1 MASTDINFPV
11 RLLVIA
17 GESPS
22 RGELANLLT
31 INNYQV
37 QVIGDGYEG
46 LGVAKHIPPDLI
58 LLDVKLPD
66 TDGYAIAKQLQAHT
80 VTANIPIM
88 LLAESTTIFRE
99 VRRLNLRVAD
109 VLIYPLDLEEAQGR
123 IEMQLLSSHRGDD
136 FTHHSGITQQLQ
148 SVNHQL
154 KTLIDNSPMGTII
167 WDRKLRVIQ
176 WSKQA
181 EEIFG
186 WSESEVLGKSMNEW
200 KLIFEEDSDRINRE
214 TQTIF
219 ANQEKRRICINRNYR
234 KDGSVIYCEW
244 YNSNFYDESGK
255 LNMLLSW
262 VQDISDRQKTEAA
275 LIKSEAKFRTII
287 ETTLEGVWMIDSDN
301 MTTCVNQQMADM
313 LGYTQEEITQSSLF
327 KFVDEQ
333 DYPIVENYLQRR
345 REGIAE
351 QHEFKWKRKNG
362 DILWTILSTNPI
374 FDDGKYAG
382 YCAIITDINYRKKTE
397 VALIKSEK
405 RFQEIASTISQFFFV
420 KCAHSGQYIY
430 LSPAYEKIWGRT
442 CESLYQNPDSWLNTI
457 YPEDRGA
464 VINYQEKQHQNNL
477 VKREYRIIRNDG
489 VIRWVYE
496 EVNIIYNDD
505 GSPLR
510 YIGFAEDISDRK
522 EAEIALAESEELLR
536 LAVNHAPDVF
546 VIYDSDR
553 RLKFVNQRAL
563 ELTGWSE
570 ETFMGRRDE
579 ELFLPEA
586 TSHYL
591 PLLEKTIQT
600 LSIQMGEATITLPNQ
615 PPKTL
620 IVKYLPLLDKQGK
633 LSQILG
639 LTFDI
644 THYKQAE
651 QKLRDS
657 EELFRTAFEDAAIGM
672 ALLSPQGNCL
682 KVNRCICEMLG
693 YQEAELLQ
701 LQCKDITHPED
712 YEQEVKSIQKL
723 LDGQVQY
730 YYVEKRYLHKQ
741 GYVIWVLLSM
751 SVVRNIDGVPLYF
764 IAQAQN
770 ISERRA
776 VEQMKNEFIS
786 VVSHELRTPL
796 TAIQGSL
803 GLLSSGLYDHKPQE
817 FHKFIQIALL
827 ETERLVRLVNDILD
841 IERLNSGQVE
851 FQMEA
856 CSAQDLMTQVVK
868 SLQAIAHQDSITL
881 EILPTSL
888 QLWAER
894 DAMLQTLTNLVG
906 NAIKFSPPH
915 TTVTLSAYPQD
926 DMVLFQVRDQG
937 RGIPPEQLETI
948 FSRFQ
953 QVDAS
958 DSRQKGGTGLGLSIC
973 QSIIQQH
980 GGKIWV
986 ESQLAK
992 GSTFYFTI
1000 PMVIHTNRTDH

>member
-1 MASTDINFPV
+1 MTSTDINFPV

-22 RGELANLLT
+22 RRELANLLS

-37 QVIGDGYEG
+37 QVIGHGYEG

-58 LLDVKLPD
+58 LLDVKLSD
-66 TDGYAIAKQLQAHT
+66 TDGYAIAKQLQVHA
-80 VTANIPIM
+80 VTAHVPII
-88 LLAESTTIFRE
+88 LLAESKSVFRE
-99 VRRLNLRVAD
+99 IRTLNLQVAD
-109 VLIYPLDLEEAQGR
+109 VLIYPLDCQEAQWR
-123 IEMQLLSSHRGDD
+123 MEKQLLSSPYRRDKLTNQLST
-136 FTHHSGITQQLQ
+136 THSLK

-154 KTLIDNSPMGTII
+154 KILIDNSPLGTII
-167 WDRKLRVIQ
+167 WDKNFRVIQ

-181 EEIFG
+181 EQIFG
-186 WSESEVLGKSMNEW
+186 WSESEVFGKSMNEW
-200 KLIFEEDSDRINRE
+200 KFIFEEDSDRVNRE
-214 TQTIF
+214 TQKLF
-219 ANQEKRRICINRNYR
+219 ENQETRRICRNHNYR

-244 YNSNFYDESGK
+244 YNSNLYDESGK

-262 VQDISDRQKTEAA
+262 VQDISDRHQTELALAA
-275 LIKSEAKFRTII
+275 
-287 ETTLEGVWMIDSDN
+287 
-301 MTTCVNQQMADM
+301 
-313 LGYTQEEITQSSLF
+313 
-327 KFVDEQ
+327 
-333 DYPIVENYLQRR
+333 
-345 REGIAE
+345 
-351 QHEFKWKRKNG
+351 
-362 DILWTILSTNPI
+362 
-374 FDDGKYAG
+374 
-382 YCAIITDINYRKKTE
+382 
-397 VALIKSEK
+397 SEK

-420 KCAHSGQYIY
+420 KLADSGQYIY
-430 LSPAYEKIWGRT
+430 VSPAYEKIWGRT
-442 CESLYQNPDSWLNTI
+442 CESLYKNPDSWLDAI
-457 YPEDRGA
+457 HPEDREW
-464 VINYQEKQHQNNL
+464 VINSLKKQHNNNL
-477 VKREYRIIRNDG
+477 IKREYRIMRDDG
-489 VIRWVYE
+489 VIRWIYA
-496 EVNIIYNDD
+496 EVNIIYNPD

-510 YIGFAEDISDRK
+510 YVGFAEDISDRK
-522 EAEIALAESEELLR
+522 QAELALAESEELLR

-563 ELTGWSE
+563 ERTGWSE
-570 ETFMGRRDE
+570 ETFIGRRDE
-579 ELFLPEA
+579 ELFPPEV

-600 LSIQMGEATITLPNQ
+600 LTIQMGEATITLPNQ
-615 PPKTL
+615 TPKTV
-620 IVKYLPLLDKQGK
+620 IIKYLPLLDKQGK

-657 EELFRTAFEDAAIGM
+657 EERFRTAFEDAAIGM
-672 ALLSPQGNCL
+672 GLLSPQGNWL
-682 KVNRCICEMLG
+682 KVNRSMCEMLG

-701 LQCKDITHPED
+701 LKCKDVTHPED
-712 YEQEVKSIQKL
+712 YQRELKSINQL
-723 LDGQVQY
+723 VDGQVKY
-730 YYVEKRYLHKQ
+730 YYLEKRYLHKQ

-751 SVVRNIDGVPLYF
+751 SLVRNIDGLPLYF

-817 FHKFIQIALL
+817 FHKFIEIALL

-841 IERLNSGQVE
+841 IERLNSGEVQ

-856 CSAQDLMTQVVK
+856 CSAQELMMQVIN

-881 EILPTSL
+881 EILPTSA
-888 QLWAER
+888 QLWAAR
-894 DAMLQTLTNLVG
+894 DAILQTLTNLVG

-915 TTVTLSAYPQD
+915 TAVNLSAYPQD

-937 RGIPPEQLETI
+937 RGIPPEKLETI

-973 QSIIQQH
+973 QSIIEQH

-1000 PMVIHTNRTDH
+1000 PRVINTNDTNH

>member
-1 MASTDINFPV
+1 MTFTDVNFPV

-22 RGELANLLT
+22 RGELANLLS

-37 QVIGDGYEG
+37 QVIDHGYEG
-46 LGVAKHIPPDLI
+46 LRVAKHIPPDLI
-58 LLDVKLPD
+58 LLDVKLSD
-66 TDGYAIAKQLQAHT
+66 TDGYAIAKQLQVHA
-80 VTANIPIM
+80 VTAHVPII
-88 LLAESTTIFRE
+88 LLAESKSVFRE
-99 VRRLNLRVAD
+99 IRTLNLQVAD
-109 VLIYPLDLEEAQGR
+109 VLIYPLDFQEVQWR
-123 IEMQLLSSHRGDD
+123 MEMQLLSSPYRRDK
-136 FTHHSGITQQLQ
+136 FTNQLSTKQ
-148 SVNHQL
+148 SLKSVNHQL
-154 KTLIDNSPMGTII
+154 KILIDNSPLGTII
-167 WDRKLRVIQ
+167 WDRNFRVVQ

-181 EEIFG
+181 EQIFG

-200 KLIFEEDSDRINRE
+200 KFIFEEDSDRVNRE
-214 TQTIF
+214 TQKLF
-219 ANQEKRRICINRNYR
+219 ENQETRRICRNRNYR

-244 YNSNFYDESGK
+244 YNSNLYDESGK

-262 VQDISDRQKTEAA
+262 VQDISTRHQTELA
-275 LIKSEAKFRTII
+275 L
-287 ETTLEGVWMIDSDN
+287 
-301 MTTCVNQQMADM
+301 
-313 LGYTQEEITQSSLF
+313 
-327 KFVDEQ
+327 
-333 DYPIVENYLQRR
+333 
-345 REGIAE
+345 AE
-351 QHEFKWKRKNG
+351 
-362 DILWTILSTNPI
+362 
-374 FDDGKYAG
+374 
-382 YCAIITDINYRKKTE
+382 
-397 VALIKSEK
+397 SEK

-420 KCAHSGQYIY
+420 RLADSGQYIY
-430 LSPAYEKIWGRT
+430 VSPAYEKIWGRT
-442 CESLYQNPDSWLNTI
+442 CESLYQNPDSWLDAVH
-457 YPEDRGA
+457 PEDREW
-464 VINYQEKQHQNNL
+464 VINSLKKQHNNNL
-477 VKREYRIIRNDG
+477 IKREYRIIRDDG
-489 VIRWVYE
+489 VIRWIYA
-496 EVNIIYNDD
+496 EVNIIYNPD
-505 GSPLR
+505 GSPMR
-510 YIGFAEDISDRK
+510 YVGFAEDISDRK
-522 EAEIALAESEELLR
+522 QAELALAESEELLR

-553 RLKFVNQRAL
+553 RFKFVNQRAL
-563 ELTGWSE
+563 ERTGWSE
-570 ETFMGRRDE
+570 ETFIGRRDE
-579 ELFLPEA
+579 ELFPPEV

-600 LSIQMGEATITLPNQ
+600 LTIQMREATITLPNQ
-615 PPKTL
+615 TPKTV
-620 IVKYLPLLDKQGK
+620 IIKYLPLLDKQGK

-657 EELFRTAFEDAAIGM
+657 EERFRTAFEDAAIGM
-672 ALLSPQGNCL
+672 GLLSPQGNWL
-682 KVNRCICEMLG
+682 KVNRSLCEMLG

-701 LQCKDITHPED
+701 LKCKDVTHPED
-712 YEQEVKSIQKL
+712 YQRELKSINQL
-723 LDGQVQY
+723 VDGQVKY
-730 YYVEKRYLHKQ
+730 YYLEKRYLHKQ

-751 SVVRNIDGVPLYF
+751 SLVRNIDGVPLYF

-817 FHKFIQIALL
+817 FHKFIEIALL

-841 IERLNSGQVE
+841 IERLNSGEVK

-856 CSAQDLMTQVVK
+856 CSAQELMTQVIN

-881 EILPTSL
+881 EILPTSA
-888 QLWAER
+888 QLWAAR
-894 DAMLQTLTNLVG
+894 DAILQTLTNLVG

-937 RGIPPEQLETI
+937 RGIPPEKLEVI

-973 QSIIQQH
+973 QSIIEQH

-1000 PMVIHTNRTDH
+1000 PRVINTNDTNH

>member
-430 LSPAYEKIWGRT
+430 LSP
-442 CESLYQNPDSWLNTI
+442 
-457 YPEDRGA
+457 
-464 VINYQEKQHQNNL
+464 
-477 VKREYRIIRNDG
+477 
-489 VIRWVYE
+489 
-496 EVNIIYNDD
+496 
-505 GSPLR
+505 
-510 YIGFAEDISDRK
+510 
-522 EAEIALAESEELLR
+522 
-536 LAVNHAPDVF
+536 
-546 VIYDSDR
+546 
-553 RLKFVNQRAL
+553 
-563 ELTGWSE
+563 
-570 ETFMGRRDE
+570 
-579 ELFLPEA
+579 
-586 TSHYL
+586 
-591 PLLEKTIQT
+591 
-600 LSIQMGEATITLPNQ
+600 
-615 PPKTL
+615 
-620 IVKYLPLLDKQGK
+620 
-633 LSQILG
+633 
-639 LTFDI
+639 
-644 THYKQAE
+644 
-651 QKLRDS
+651 
-657 EELFRTAFEDAAIGM
+657 
-672 ALLSPQGNCL
+672 
-682 KVNRCICEMLG
+682 
-693 YQEAELLQ
+693 
-701 LQCKDITHPED
+701 
-712 YEQEVKSIQKL
+712 
-723 LDGQVQY
+723 
-730 YYVEKRYLHKQ
+730 
-741 GYVIWVLLSM
+741 
-751 SVVRNIDGVPLYF
+751 
-764 IAQAQN
+764 
-770 ISERRA
+770 
-776 VEQMKNEFIS
+776 
-786 VVSHELRTPL
+786 
-796 TAIQGSL
+796 
-803 GLLSSGLYDHKPQE
+803 
-817 FHKFIQIALL
+817 
-827 ETERLVRLVNDILD
+827 
-841 IERLNSGQVE
+841 
-851 FQMEA
+851 
-856 CSAQDLMTQVVK
+856 DL
-868 SLQAIAHQDSITL
+868 
-881 EILPTSL
+881 
-888 QLWAER
+888 
-894 DAMLQTLTNLVG
+894 
-906 NAIKFSPPH
+906 
-915 TTVTLSAYPQD
+915 
-926 DMVLFQVRDQG
+926 
-937 RGIPPEQLETI
+937 
-948 FSRFQ
+948 
-953 QVDAS
+953 
-958 DSRQKGGTGLGLSIC
+958 
-973 QSIIQQH
+973 
-980 GGKIWV
+980 
-986 ESQLAK
+986 
-992 GSTFYFTI
+992 
-1000 PMVIHTNRTDH
+1000 